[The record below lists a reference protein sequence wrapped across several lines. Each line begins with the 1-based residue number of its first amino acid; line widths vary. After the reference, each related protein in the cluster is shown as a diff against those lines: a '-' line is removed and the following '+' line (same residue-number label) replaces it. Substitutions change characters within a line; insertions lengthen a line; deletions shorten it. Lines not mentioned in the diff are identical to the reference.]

1 MSQFENTNSLGLGSF
16 LVGLGLNGSGQTINV
31 KISETSASYHL
42 GKNRWIFPAVTSSS
56 DPRGDNG
63 AESFDSVGNYW
74 IKSGSTWIVNST
86 TSTSASYSET
96 ASVSSYSISSSYA
109 SSTKSA
115 SYSTTA
121 ASASY
126 AISASYTSTTTSASY
141 SISSSFAL
149 TTSNATSAS
158 YSSTSSYSLTTTS
171 ASYSDASKSSSFSAT
186 STSASYSI
194 SASFST
200 TSISSSNSVT
210 SSFSLTVTSAS
221 FSGQANTSSYAL
233 TSIAKTGSLYSR
245 LVKNTASSLTNPV
258 TQTSWVKADTFNV
271 RDYGAIGNGTTD
283 DTSAILA
290 AVSASVMSGGGT
302 VYFPDGIYSISS
314 SVIVPSNPQCDIALV
329 GNGSNVSIIKQN
341 GSANGIYFNM
351 DNGGTGDQIYQV
363 LIDKIGLW
371 ANTTTQTAITVTYGT
386 TSVSA
391 HQNTSVIINDV
402 HILSDGSNYWSNGIV
417 LESAWNF
424 QINKAM
430 VVGNAAAY
438 TGSALEIKRMC
449 VNGTIHQ
456 SQFNFWDTGIY
467 VNTADYSSAG
477 QNTEGLLMNQLFM
490 VPVRRGIYAAGNGGF
505 TAIAGLDWANRP
517 VAGRIAL
524 LTLTNSHIDSRN
536 SGTPISLNNV
546 EGHYITNNFLICDG
560 SGSLISYNNAYEGN
574 LIGNTLYNAGSGPSV
589 YVGGFT
595 GSANVMTANILRG
608 GSTHFYL
615 ESSSMYN
622 KVYGNTGA
630 NFLTP
635 TVVDLGTSN
644 LVGSSGT

>member
-1 MSQFENTNSLGLGSF
+1 MSNTLPTKMSQFENTNSLGSGSF

-31 KISETSASYHL
+31 KISEASASYHL
-42 GKNRWIFPAVTSSS
+42 GKNRWILPGVTSSA
-56 DPRGDNG
+56 DTRGDHG
-63 AESFDSVGNYW
+63 AESFDLIGNYW

-86 TSTSASYSET
+86 TSTSASYAET
-96 ASVSSYSISSSYA
+96 ASVSGYSISSSYA
-109 SSTKSA
+109 SSTK
-115 SYSTTA
+115 
-121 ASASY
+121 SASY

-158 YSSTSSYSLTTTS
+158 YSRTSSYTSTTISASYSSTSSYSLTTTS
-171 ASYSDASKSSSFSAT
+171 ASYSVSASFASTTPTA
-186 STSASYSI
+186 TSASYSL
-194 SASFST
+194 SSSYSLT
-200 TSISSSNSVT
+200 TSNA
-210 SSFSLTVTSAS
+210 TSAS
-221 FSGQANTSSYAL
+221 YSSTSSYAL

-271 RDYGAIGNGTTD
+271 RDYGAVGNGTTD

-290 AVSASVMSGGGT
+290 AVSASVMAGGGT

-371 ANTTTQTAITVTYGT
+371 ANTTTQTAIAVTYGI

-391 HQNTSVIINDV
+391 HQNPSVTINDV

-424 QINKAM
+424 RINKAM
-430 VVGNAAAY
+430 VVGNTAAY

-467 VNTADYSSAG
+467 VNTTDYSSAG
-477 QNTEGLLMNQLFM
+477 QNTEGLLMDQLFM

-536 SGTPISLNNV
+536 SGDPVSLNNV

-560 SGSLISYNNAYEGN
+560 SGSLVRYNNAYEGN

-595 GSANVMTANILRG
+595 GSANIMTANILRG

-635 TVVDLGTSN
+635 TVVDSGTSN